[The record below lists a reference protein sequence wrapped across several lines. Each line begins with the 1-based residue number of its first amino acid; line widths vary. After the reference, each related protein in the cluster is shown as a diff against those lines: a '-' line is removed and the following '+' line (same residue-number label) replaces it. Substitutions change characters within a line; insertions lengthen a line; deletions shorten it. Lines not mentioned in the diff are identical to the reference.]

1 MFRSLSFNQESFLQ
15 HYYEKTPTQVFSCEF
30 LKYLFQNFPV
40 ATSVSIFILKTH
52 FQIWDNFW
60 QFKGL

>member
-1 MFRSLSFNQESFLQ
+1 MFRSLSFNQESFLE

-52 FQIWDNFW
+52 FQI
-60 QFKGL
+60 